1 MALFFHK
8 FKSNDVYVN
17 TIKTYP
23 EVKFTI
29 FQGGAFYN
37 DVPNISGSLTSSLNL
52 ISSGGISLY
61 GLNVDRQESSSADN
75 DADPTPRNFGPNN
88 VVNNKLIRP
97 WVTKDGSRMSFR
109 TTSKAGF
116 NATSPG
122 DIMYGSYPLSAS
134 IKKNYYAAATAR
146 YTAATF
152 SKTSGTGIAVNAAA
166 TVTRILA
173 LKNIINYY
181 NYVNPHFAYSSSA
194 PTGSPPQA
202 RDFDHVDLGLI
213 SVPSIFYG
221 NNIKKGTIDLKFYF
235 TGTLIARAQDTAQNG
250 VLYET
255 YGPRVGSA
263 IGLALY
269 NEGMLILTGAYDLAP
284 EGGTAP
290 VPDTCE
296 DTYEGGG
303 TNYDPKWVYYGAGA
317 QEAGVAPTYSSFTME
332 MSGTE
337 AVQSLTMFAGL
348 PKGQLNHSNNPT
360 YLQFSTASHVVT
372 ASTSYL
378 QDPKRVIK
386 NIVSSSYNDP
396 TASFE
401 KTTYVSKIGIYDENE
416 NLIAIAK
423 PATPV
428 KKTAAR
434 DFTFKL
440 KLDI

>member
-61 GLNVDRQESSSADN
+61 GLNVDRQVSSSDDP
-75 DADPTPRNFGPNN
+75 DADPTPRNFGPDN

-97 WVTKDGSRMSFR
+97 WISKDGSRMSFR
-109 TTSKAGF
+109 TTTKANF
-116 NATSPG
+116 NSTSPG
-122 DIMYGSYPLSAS
+122 DIMYGAYPLSAS
-134 IKKNYYAAATAR
+134 IKKDYYAAATAR

-166 TVTRILA
+166 SVTRLLA
-173 LKNIINYY
+173 LKNTINYY
-181 NYVNPHFAYSSSA
+181 NYVNPEFSYSNSS
-194 PTGSPPQA
+194 
-202 RDFDHVDLGLI
+202 RDFDSIDLGLI
-213 SVPSIFYG
+213 SIPSIFYG

-235 TGTLIARAQDTAQNG
+235 TGTLVARAQDTAQNG

-255 YGPRVGSA
+255 YGPRVGSS

-284 EGGTAP
+284 DGGDAGGAP
-290 VPDTCE
+290 AECE
-296 DTYEGGG
+296 DTYEADV
-303 TNYDPKWVYYGAGA
+303 TNYDPKWVYFAAGA
-317 QEAGVAPTYSSFTME
+317 QETGVSPTYSSFTME

-401 KTTYVSKIGIYDENE
+401 KTTYVSKIGIYDENQ